1 MDHCS
6 TDISRWLRGAFIRY
20 FSKIQASG
28 EATELVSSVGCS
40 AGLGSHTILTILQW
54 WKVKDLQLTVGNQGT
69 VDGTVDVQKKHSSLD
84 KAFRKISLVLGMW
97 NALLITSSLQGR
109 EDTGKT

>member
-28 EATELVSSVGCS
+28 VATEWGSPGLGCFS

-54 WKVKDLQLTVGNQGT
+54 WKVKDLQLMVGHQGT
-69 VDGTVDVQKKHSSLD
+69 VDG
-84 KAFRKISLVLGMW
+84 RKMFL
-97 NALLITSSLQGR
+97 
-109 EDTGKT
+109 